1 MIVRQSASTAPLVAR
16 ASQRR
21 PAPPLIF
28 RGSPSHALERA
39 AASKPKEKAPR
50 RKAATAR
57 PLHKSA
63 GPAAANCRPGY
74 HESSCVRSHGK
85 ESWFLL
91 SQGTARRTPGK
102 TPKARIR
109 VSLQQA
115 DRSRCGDRDRWA
127 RALAGSREDGVR
139 RPPLPRPRFGT
150 RRRTRGVVD
159 GGVRP

>member
-85 ESWFLL
+85 ESWSSCPKVPLDRRL
-91 SQGTARRTPGK
+91 AR
-102 TPKARIR
+102 
-109 VSLQQA
+109 V
-115 DRSRCGDRDRWA
+115 
-127 RALAGSREDGVR
+127 
-139 RPPLPRPRFGT
+139 
-150 RRRTRGVVD
+150 
-159 GGVRP
+159 